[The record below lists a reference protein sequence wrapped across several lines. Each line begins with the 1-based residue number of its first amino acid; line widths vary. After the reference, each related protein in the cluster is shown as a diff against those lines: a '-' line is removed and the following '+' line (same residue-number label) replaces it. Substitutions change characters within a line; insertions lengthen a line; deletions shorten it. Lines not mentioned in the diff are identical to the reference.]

1 MLERTNH
8 RGGTSRRGVLKA
20 GVLGLAGLGLPDWL
34 KAQALARAAGRPS
47 PADLSV
53 ILVWLDGGPP
63 QHETY
68 DPKPDAPVEFRGP
81 LHPMDTCVPGIRISE
96 LFPHH
101 SRLMDRMSIIRSM
114 HHNTGDHFTGAHW
127 MLTGYGGPDGRN
139 MNPRNPSVG
148 SVVAKLKGAK
158 V

>member
-1 MLERTNH
+1 MLKSVISHSSSPKPPDCRKGRRAHMLERADH
-8 RGGTSRRGVLKA
+8 RGGISRRSLLKA

-34 KAQALARAAGRPS
+34 KAQAVARAAGRPS

-81 LHPMDTCVPGIRISE
+81 LHPMDTCVPGIRIS
-96 LFPHH
+96 
-101 SRLMDRMSIIRSM
+101 
-114 HHNTGDHFTGAHW
+114 
-127 MLTGYGGPDGRN
+127 
-139 MNPRNPSVG
+139 
-148 SVVAKLKGAK
+148 
-158 V
+158 